1 MKGNREKVRAR
12 IKKIRE
18 EFKNK
23 RDEVIVANEEGG
35 DNPGE

>member
-1 MKGNREKVRAR
+1 MKGNSEKVRAR

-23 RDEVIVANEEGG
+23 RDEVIVANEAGG